1 MVLLKQVFTKSSN
14 YNFKKILLHTLKYT
28 TLKINR
34 YFMQKSN
41 LLKRSLFLILLS
53 IIMVNTQAQTGLNF
67 QGVART
73 TSNLVV
79 ASQPISIKLSILQG
93 SATGSAEYTETRRV
107 ITNAQGL
114 FTAVIGDTGA
124 ISTLGSFTNIN
135 WKLSPKFLKIE
146 MDPAAGTNFVT
157 MGTTQF
163 QYVPYAQYAKGVDAD
178 KLVGIVPVT
187 LGGTGVNS
195 LAGLKTALAIDK
207 INNTSDTDKPISNLT
222 QTALDLKSN
231 AADVATSLSL
241 KLNKADTST
250 LSNRIDLKSNAS
262 DVTTS
267 LALKANTSDVN
278 TSLGLKLNISD
289 TNTLSNRIDLKSN
302 ASDVTTSLALKANL
316 ASPTFTGTVN
326 GITSSMVGL
335 ANVDNTSD
343 LSKPVS
349 TAAQAALDLKANAS
363 DVTTSLAL
371 KAPLASPTFTGT
383 VSGITK
389 TMVGLANVDNTT
401 DAAKPISTL
410 TQTALDLKSNASDV
424 TTSLAL
430 KANLASPTFT
440 GTAMAPTATAGTNTT
455 QIATT
460 AFVTGAITTANA
472 TNANLTGDVTSAG
485 NATTI
490 VTNAVTTAKIV
501 NSNVTYAKIQNVSAT
516 DKVLGRTTA
525 GAGVIEEIATTG
537 SGNVVRATS
546 PTLVSPVL
554 GTPASGIATNLT
566 GLPLTTGVTGI
577 LPVLNGG
584 TGSTTKNF
592 VDLTTGQ
599 YIDGAKTFNQN
610 ILVNYGTD
618 GTQAVRIGTQG
629 GNYNTMFGAATF
641 LYGTPGSYNTAIG
654 GFALASLNGGNEN
667 TAVGLNAIRQGGAA
681 DGSRNTAIGV
691 AALSNGSG
699 TNDNTAIGTYTL
711 SGSITGGS
719 NVAVGNNSLRNNT
732 SANYNV
738 GVGYESLKNTTTG
751 GNNTAIGHG
760 SMQSNTS
767 GDVNTAVGENSLI
780 SNTIGRYNTAIGVQA
795 QEQNTTG
802 AQNTAIGV
810 AAIDRN
816 TAGNYN
822 AVLGAFSGRYIA
834 DGTTYN
840 TAINNSV
847 LVGALSRPLANNA
860 NNEIVIGYNAIGN
873 GSNTV
878 TLGNTSITNVKTSG
892 TITSAGLAVSGDVA
906 VNTNKFTITAAT
918 GNTSVAG
925 TLAVTGATTFSSAT
939 VNGKLIAGTSSA
951 ASSSAVLEA
960 NSTTQGFLP
969 PRMTYAQRNLISNP
983 ATGLIIF
990 CSDCGLYGEPQFYD
1004 GNNNWRRFDQSLGS
1018 NNGTLNLVVDALEA
1032 TTNGTQG
1039 PFLGQSFTT
1048 TSNPGKLVK
1057 IVTTAIGGTTDPW
1070 LSNGIATSY
1079 LNIRRWVN
1087 DNETTI
1093 PNALS
1098 GEILATSNTN
1108 PTILNYNYGQYYPTT
1123 EFTFPNQIVLLANTK
1138 YVIEFVNGGGLSVYV
1153 KITGTYAGGQAYD
1166 TGGANITSARDSP
1179 FQVYL
1184 QQY

>member
-1 MVLLKQVFTKSSN
+1 
-14 YNFKKILLHTLKYT
+14 
-28 TLKINR
+28 
-34 YFMQKSN
+34 
-41 LLKRSLFLILLS
+41 
-53 IIMVNTQAQTGLNF
+53 MVNTQAQTGLNF

-73 TSNLVV
+73 TNNLVI
-79 ASQPISIKLSILQG
+79 ASQPISIKLSIIQG
-93 SATGSAEYTETRRV
+93 SATGTAEYTETRRV

-124 ISTLGSFTNIN
+124 VSTLGNFANIN
-135 WKLSPKFLKIE
+135 WKNTPKFLKIE

-195 LAGLKTALAIDK
+195 LAGLKTSMAIDK

-231 AADVATSLSL
+231 ATDVATSLSL

-302 ASDVTTSLALKANL
+302 ASDVTTSLALKA
-316 ASPTFTGTVN
+316 
-326 GITSSMVGL
+326 
-335 ANVDNTSD
+335 
-343 LSKPVS
+343 
-349 TAAQAALDLKANAS
+349 
-363 DVTTSLAL
+363 
-371 KAPLASPTFTGT
+371 PLASPTFTG
-383 VSGITK
+383 
-389 TMVGLANVDNTT
+389 A
-401 DAAKPISTL
+401 
-410 TQTALDLKSNASDV
+410 
-424 TTSLAL
+424 
-430 KANLASPTFT
+430 
-440 GTAMAPTATAGTNTT
+440 AMAPTATAGTNTT

-460 AFVTGAITTANA
+460 EFVTGAITTANA
-472 TNANLTGDVTSAG
+472 TNANLTGDVTSVG

-641 LYGTPGSYNTAIG
+641 LYGTPGSNNTAIG

-681 DGSRNTAIGV
+681 DGSRNTAVGV

-711 SGSITGGS
+711 AGSITGGS

-834 DGTTYN
+834 DNTTYN
-840 TAINNSV
+840 TAIDNSV

-969 PRMTYAQRNLISNP
+969 PRMTYAERNLISNP
-983 ATGLIIF
+983 ATGLIVF

-1004 GNNNWRRFDQSLGS
+1004 GIDNWRKFDQSLGS
-1018 NNGTLNLVVDALEA
+1018 NNTGTLNLVVDALEA
-1032 TTNGTQG
+1032 PTNATGG
-1039 PFLGQSFTT
+1039 PSFGQSFTT
-1048 TSNPGKLVK
+1048 TSNPGKLIK
-1057 IVTTAIGGTTDPW
+1057 IVTTALGGATGTQ
-1070 LSNGIATSY
+1070 LTNGIATSY
-1079 LNIRRWVN
+1079 LKIRRWVN
-1087 DNETTI
+1087 DNETTS

-1108 PTILNYNYGQYYPTT
+1108 PTILNYNYGDAYPTT

-1138 YVIEFVNGGGLSVYV
+1138 YVIEFVNGSGIWVYV
-1153 KITGTYAGGQAYD
+1153 KITGTYGNGQAYD
-1166 TGGANITSARDSP
+1166 TGGSNSSSTRDSP
-1179 FQVYL
+1179 IQVYL
-1184 QQY
+1184 KQF